1 MGLKEQVTGLVE
13 ALKGVVSE
21 KDRVS
26 GNVTRH
32 AGGVSTFQTLYVM
45 IDVSGLSAGTVL
57 MGAYSINTA
66 HQRKKP
72 LPKVVAGTS

>member
-1 MGLKEQVTGLVE
+1 MRLKEHVAGPVE

-32 AGGVSTFQTLYVM
+32 AGVVSTFQTLYVM

-57 MGAYSINTA
+57 LAVLV
-66 HQRKKP
+66 P
-72 LPKVVAGTS
+72 V